1 MADDRPVVALDA
13 SALMAP
19 VEADLRLFDE
29 LDRVLGAY
37 EAVVP
42 GAVIVEL
49 DRLSSGNGEA
59 ATAASVGR
67 DLAARARVVEAEPP
81 GGEDGEDGED
91 GKDGGADPA
100 YGDDALI
107 ALARAG
113 RTDYVV
119 TNDRPLIERVL
130 DADTPVLCLRGRNT
144 LRIRE
149 P

>member
-1 MADDRPVVALDA
+1 MAADRPTVALDA

-29 LDRVLGAY
+29 LDRVLGTY

-42 GAVIVEL
+42 RAVIAEL
-49 DRLSSGNGEA
+49 DRLSSGNGAA

-67 DLAARARVVEAEPP
+67 DLAGRARTVEAGSS
-81 GGEDGEDGED
+81 GGNDGGNGDDGEN
-91 GKDGGADPA
+91 GGSTRP
-100 YGDDALI
+100 YGDGALV

-113 RTDYVV
+113 RADYVV
-119 TNDRPLIERVL
+119 TNDRSLIERVL
-130 DADTPVLCLRGRNT
+130 GADTPVLCLRGRNT

>member
-1 MADDRPVVALDA
+1 MAADRPVVALDA

-42 GAVIVEL
+42 RAVVAEL
-49 DRLSSGNGEA
+49 DRLSSGNGKA

-67 DLAARARVVEAEPP
+67 DLAARARTMEAEAP
-81 GGEDGEDGED
+81 GDEKGEGDGSDR
-91 GKDGGADPA
+91 P
-100 YGDDALI
+100 YGDDALV
-107 ALARAG
+107 ALARTGRAG
-113 RTDYVV
+113 YVV